1 MAQSVM
7 FGMGRGQGHW
17 HPCFIGDDGQLIIVS
32 LAFATA
38 PRNGSFQTLTR
49 FSLTGA
55 PGIGRGFSTS
65 EMA

>member
-7 FGMGRGQGHW
+7 FGVGRGQGHW
-17 HPCFIGDDGQLIIVS
+17 HPCFIGDDGQLIMVS

-38 PRNGSFQTLTR
+38 PWNGSFQTLTC

-55 PGIGRGFSTS
+55 PGVAHVFSTS
-65 EMA
+65 ETA